1 MSRNIYDNYGVV
13 SGSDVVAFVGSGVDT
28 GVFSA
33 AFVGSG
39 TGVEVGVGELSVF
52 VVSGVG
58 VGVSGVSCVVGEGP
72 SEGWAVVV
80 TVGETAGDTDGET
93 DGVTE
98 GEAIGSSVGEG
109 VGDAKNSLE
118 PPALGGYNAPLNL

>member
-1 MSRNIYDNYGVV
+1 MSRNIYDNYVVV
-13 SGSDVVAFVGSGVDT
+13 SGSEVVTFVGSGVGT
-28 GVFSA
+28 GEFSA
-33 AFVGSG
+33 ALVGSG
-39 TGVEVGVGELSVF
+39 TGVDVGVGELSVF

-58 VGVSGVSCVVGEGP
+58 VGVSEVSCVVGEGP
-72 SEGWAVVV
+72 SVGWTVVV
-80 TVGETAGDTDGET
+80 TDGEAAGDTDGET

-98 GEAIGSSVGEG
+98 GEAKGSSVGEG